1 MTRKE
6 KLALRQH
13 LSTRQLMGM
22 QGIASHGIT
31 TSNSE
36 LVFFLIRP
44 DNLSVLSS
52 EGIRARVTALANLLR
67 AEPAVEL
74 LVVDSRESFQ
84 RNKEFYQK
92 RLEEETTPAIRKLLI
107 EDMRHLDEIL
117 SSSASAR
124 EFVLILRRDLKS
136 DMSEGTLR
144 QLEKGICDHGLHV
157 RLADEQ
163 DVKRLLAVYYQHDIT
178 TDFFQD
184 VDAALAPVEKR
195 IEKLIIFKW
204 NRTYPA
210 DRYFD
215 LKLYEGT
222 WHLALSSDFAGY
234 SHERITME
242 VFER

>member
-13 LSTRQLMGM
+13 QSTRQLMGM

-144 QLEKGICDHGLHV
+144 QLEKGC
-157 RLADEQ
+157 
-163 DVKRLLAVYYQHDIT
+163 LLYT
-178 TDFFQD
+178 SPSPR
-184 VDAALAPVEKR
+184 DA
-195 IEKLIIFKW
+195 
-204 NRTYPA
+204 
-210 DRYFD
+210 
-215 LKLYEGT
+215 
-222 WHLALSSDFAGY
+222 
-234 SHERITME
+234 
-242 VFER
+242 

>member
-13 LSTRQLMGM
+13 QSTRQLMGM

-74 LVVDSRESFQ
+74 LVVNSRESFQ

-184 VDAALAPVEKR
+184 VDGEKAV
-195 IEKLIIFKW
+195 IE
-204 NRTYPA
+204 N
-210 DRYFD
+210 
-215 LKLYEGT
+215 G
-222 WHLALSSDFAGY
+222 
-234 SHERITME
+234 
-242 VFER
+242 

>member
-13 LSTRQLMGM
+13 QSTRQLMGM

-157 RLADEQ
+157 HLADEQ

-184 VDAALAPVEKR
+184 VDGEKAV
-195 IEKLIIFKW
+195 IE
-204 NRTYPA
+204 N
-210 DRYFD
+210 
-215 LKLYEGT
+215 G
-222 WHLALSSDFAGY
+222 
-234 SHERITME
+234 
-242 VFER
+242 

>member
-22 QGIASHGIT
+22 QGIAPHGIT

-144 QLEKGICDHGLHV
+144 QLEKGIMGCTS
-157 RLADEQ
+157 AWPMS
-163 DVKRLLAVYYQHDIT
+163 K
-178 TDFFQD
+178 
-184 VDAALAPVEKR
+184 
-195 IEKLIIFKW
+195 
-204 NRTYPA
+204 
-210 DRYFD
+210 
-215 LKLYEGT
+215 
-222 WHLALSSDFAGY
+222 
-234 SHERITME
+234 M
-242 VFER
+242 